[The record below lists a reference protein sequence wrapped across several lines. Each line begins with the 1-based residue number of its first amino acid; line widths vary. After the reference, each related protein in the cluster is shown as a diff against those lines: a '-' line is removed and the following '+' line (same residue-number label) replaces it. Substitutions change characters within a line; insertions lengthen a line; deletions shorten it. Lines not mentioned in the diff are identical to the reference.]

1 MIEVFMIFVNATYFN
16 NYGDDEEV
24 VLFVLR
30 LENISELQQ

>member
-1 MIEVFMIFVNATYFN
+1 MIFVNATYFN

-30 LENISELQQ
+30 LENGINISELQQ